1 MPEKEGGHM
10 QETLE
15 FTADRIK
22 MIRVRLN
29 MTQEE
34 FADHYGFT
42 ENSVA
47 RWETGENVP
56 TKVKSL
62 NGLLRAA
69 RDAG

>member
-1 MPEKEGGHM
+1 M

-22 MIRVRLN
+22 LMRVRLGLS
-29 MTQEE
+29 QWQ
-34 FADHYGFT
+34 FAERYGFT

-47 RWETGENVP
+47 RWETGMNVP
-56 TKVKSL
+56 TSAKSL

-69 RDAG
+69 KDAQTEG